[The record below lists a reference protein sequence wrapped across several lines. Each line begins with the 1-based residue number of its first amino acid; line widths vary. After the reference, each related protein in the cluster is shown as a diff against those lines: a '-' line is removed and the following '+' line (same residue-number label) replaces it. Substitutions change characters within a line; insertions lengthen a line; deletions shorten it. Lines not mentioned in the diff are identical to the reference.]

1 MTYEIPAPGIFV
13 KKNAISEQ
21 NVDNLVTFFQQNKK
35 MQMPGMCGMS
45 TIDTKIKKSTD
56 IIINGQSKQKDQKFV
71 VSQIDKC
78 LTDGIEEYVKEYPIL
93 ETGQMWR
100 MEPMA
105 ILQSYKPKEGFFQLH
120 YESINEVLATRM
132 IVWMIYL
139 NDCPDG
145 GTEFPYFDV
154 VTKAEK
160 GTLVLFPTSFTYAH
174 KGQISQENSKI
185 IATGWYSMV
194 PEYIQQQMMEAQQQ
208 A

>member
-21 NVDNLVTFFQQNKK
+21 NVDNLVAFFKQNKK
-35 MQMPGMCGMS
+35 LQMPGMCGM
-45 TIDTKIKKSTD
+45 TTVDPKIKKSTD
-56 IIINGQSKQKDQKFV
+56 IIINAASKQKDQQFV
-71 VSQIDKC
+71 VSQLNDC
-78 LTDGIEEYVKEYPIL
+78 LSDGMEEYVKEYPIL

-100 MEPMA
+100 MEPLA
-105 ILQSYKPKEGFFQLH
+105 ILQSYKPKEGFFKLH
-120 YESINEVLATRM
+120 YESINENLAGRM

-145 GTEFPYFDV
+145 GTEFPYFNLT
-154 VTKAEK
+154 TKAEK

-174 KGQISQENSKI
+174 KGQISEEHPKM

-194 PEYIQQQMMEAQQQ
+194 PYHIQEQMMQQQQ